1 MPDPSKTEDRDSVLF
16 AFHQEPMKSNGANE
30 QGNTATGKMSG
41 EVGTLPNDSL
51 HRLAYVLKAIE
62 DEEMRFAEART
73 EHKDNME
80 RLVNLAYKI
89 RQEILS
95 GQFTLL
101 RRLLRNSTPA
111 HTDTGKVKVT
121 AEVK

>member
-1 MPDPSKTEDRDSVLF
+1 
-16 AFHQEPMKSNGANE
+16 MKSNGANE
-30 QGNTATGKMSG
+30 QENTATGKMSG
-41 EVGTLPNDSL
+41 EVGTLPNDSA

-101 RRLLRNSTPA
+101 NIMETVAAEFNSGA
-111 HTDTGKVKVT
+111 HDTGKVKVT